1 MKTLCITGISEPD
14 LIELNTRFCQAGMAA
29 PLSIEKNGR
38 QLDMAQ
44 WHDRFCSTFS
54 LDQETPGPGK
64 FAEQLAGEL
73 FFSNMETPLWGW
85 ADVRSTVLLNFWADF
100 DPRMVFVLT
109 CCPLDH
115 YLARLMETRDAASL
129 DLEELV
135 TDWHQFHAHLLQFYH
150 THPDQCLLV
159 DIHDSATQFNALVQA
174 CRDKWDLPLTDTLE
188 PESDPYPFP
197 APLARHI
204 AASFTKNHPEAAS
217 LWHEILATVSSL
229 TPDPTPPDDIS
240 FSHVAQSFQTIKD
253 KSAELRQIS
262 DLEEQLE
269 SKSGQVSAL
278 EEKAAT
284 LQKELEGKD
293 TGLQELEKKTQEAT
307 EENELILLQLHQ
319 VQEELEAM
327 LLKKQEAEQQWAEK
341 QQKSQ
346 TDLQNKE
353 QQLKQREEQ
362 IATLQKQAQDTAAQ
376 LAQEKT
382 NAAQKDSSLQQFKQ
396 QLDQKGTQLQ
406 EREKQIAA
414 LQKQLKDGTEKLT
427 QQQQAAAKKDRDLDQ
442 LKKELAQKDT
452 HYKELEQK
460 NQEINEENEL
470 ILLQLHQV
478 QEELERYFLQHQQ
491 SQDEL
496 KQSRDELKQA
506 QENQKQTH
514 KDLEQTQEALKQTED
529 RFHDE
534 LGRIQQE
541 KQQLEQ
547 RWHRLEQRIPD
558 YCDYAAVTVNEIQDE
573 RKDTRVPTLEW
584 RFEQIQIGAR
594 FFDCLEF
601 ETFIL
606 GHVAGV
612 RFRRDPDADDLNGP
626 LVRWPLGAD
635 PGQADIIP
643 VAMNSADAP
652 ACLAL
657 MRSLAASDWHMLKAL
672 ARVCQYILIQD
683 NEQTG
688 SASSQTRKI
697 HGSGLGSLHKLLQQF
712 PAALRFDGAALE
724 REYLSDGYE
733 HLSLK
738 LDNLTFGKKGF
749 GNFSFRLAC
758 ANVDDNTFGTDP
770 RLEFPYQEDP
780 QVFDSWFEESCDEL
794 GPRLELR
801 FALPD
806 AIDLNVLAR
815 LSETDRKL
823 LARLVNQLPS
833 MLDMVQQQG
842 TEISRPWE
850 DWHGVAKEI
859 DRILTLYADSAAAP
873 APENP
878 FKEATP

>member
-14 LIELNTRFCQAGMAA
+14 LIELNSHFCQAGMAA

-54 LDQETPGPGK
+54 LDQETPSPGK

-100 DPRMVFVLT
+100 DPRIVFVLT

-159 DIHDSATQFNALVQA
+159 DIHNSATQFNALVQA
-174 CRDKWDLPLTDTLE
+174 CRDKWDLPLTDTPE

-229 TPDPTPPDDIS
+229 NSDPTPPDDIS

-269 SKSGQVSAL
+269 SKSGQIRSL
-278 EEKAAT
+278 
-284 LQKELEGKD
+284 
-293 TGLQELEKKTQEAT
+293 
-307 EENELILLQLHQ
+307 
-319 VQEELEAM
+319 
-327 LLKKQEAEQQWAEK
+327 
-341 QQKSQ
+341 
-346 TDLQNKE
+346 
-353 QQLKQREEQ
+353 EEQ
-362 IATLQKQAQDTAAQ
+362 IAALQKQAQDTADQ
-376 LAQEKT
+376 LAQEKK
-382 NAAQKDSSLQQFKQ
+382 NAAQKDSSLQQLKQ
-396 QLDQKGTQLQ
+396 QLDQKDTELQ
-406 EREKQIAA
+406 EREKQITTLQKQVQDNAGQLEQHKKSAAQKDTELKQVIQQLDQKATQVQEHEKQIAA

-427 QQQQAAAKKDRDLDQ
+427 HQQQDAAKKDRDLDQ
-442 LKKELAQKDT
+442 LKNELAQKDT
-452 HYKELEQK
+452 RYKELEQK

-491 SQDEL
+491 AQDEL

-529 RFHDE
+529 KLHDE
-534 LGRIQQE
+534 LGRIKHE

-601 ETFIL
+601 ETFIM

-612 RFRRDPDADDLNGP
+612 RFRHDSDADDLNGP

-652 ACLAL
+652 ACLAM

-712 PAALRFDGAALE
+712 PATLRFDGAALE

-738 LDNLTFGKKGF
+738 LDNLTLGKKGF
-749 GNFSFRLAC
+749 GDFNFRLAC

-806 AIDLNVLAR
+806 AIDLNVLAQ

-823 LARLVNQLPS
+823 LASLVNQLPS
-833 MLDMVQQQG
+833 ILDLLQQQG
-842 TEISRPWE
+842 AKISRPWE
-850 DWHGVAKEI
+850 DWHGLAQEI